1 MRTMDNLIC
10 VQSRLTIGNRLTS
23 AACLPMLVTF
33 ILNGIEGTT
42 LAQMG
47 DSAAVG
53 TLRAMLGIH

>member
-23 AACLPMLVTF
+23 AARLPMLVTF
-33 ILNGIEGTT
+33 ILNGIEGAT

-53 TLRAMLGIH
+53 TLGAMLGIH